1 MLDDEFFSPF
11 QRSSVVFLLKIMRD
25 FHCQIRFQCFAF
37 LKGPSSSAGQ
47 KIHSTLF
54 LLSLHLYSQEL
65 QGRRYEGLLNLSL
78 VVQLMYMYVCA
89 PSAFGCQFCTSEAK
103 GRGGNGRGKLT
114 YSDLTNIFSS
124 RVEYLYKKK
133 DFFHLSPMPHVYQIS
148 PPCYRQSSLTLVGTY
163 IPAPIAYL
171 FVGWL
176 HSVFFNEK
184 IKEVK

>member
-1 MLDDEFFSPF
+1 MKHDLFPSICVPSLLLDISGESSLQMLEDEFFSLF

-78 VVQLMYMYVCA
+78 VVQLMYMYVYA

-103 GRGGNGRGKLT
+103 GREGGGGGGRGKLT

-124 RVEYLYKKK
+124 RVEYLEKKRG
-133 DFFHLSPMPHVYQIS
+133 FFF
-148 PPCYRQSSLTLVGTY
+148 T
-163 IPAPIAYL
+163 
-171 FVGWL
+171 
-176 HSVFFNEK
+176 
-184 IKEVK
+184 